1 MKNTIDLN
9 SKKNGRPL
17 LKEEDKKSEI
27 IKVRVTKKEKKKVE
41 KLLKKSNYRSI
52 SHMVREIVLEGRY
65 KIVELDPEGS
75 RKKMLLV
82 SQAKAIG
89 INFNQVVK
97 MLNSKNTS
105 YFTKNEKEKLLN
117 QVDIIQQIL
126 LKIHREFF

>member
-17 LKEEDKKSEI
+17 LKEEDKKTEI

-75 RKKMLLV
+75 TKKMLLV

-105 YFTKNEKEKLLN
+105 YFSKSEKQKLLN
-117 QVDIIQQIL
+117 QVDLIQQIL